1 MSQNVF
7 DREKALKD
15 GNLAKGLIWLGNENG
30 ADKFLWCKVSILAGP
45 NNFGQYVVQRV
56 RDGWYATTD
65 KLRNLKTEDKKQIL
79 ANSSVS

>member
-15 GNLAKGLIWLGNENG
+15 GNLAKGLIWLGDDEQGNG
-30 ADKFLWCKVSILAGP
+30 KFLWCKVSIIAGP
-45 NNFGQYVVQRV
+45 NAFGQYVVQRV

-65 KLRNLKTEDKKQIL
+65 KLKNLKNEDKKQLL
-79 ANSSVS
+79 AASV